1 LAWLRA
7 QERLA
12 LMNGC
17 GPHCGHHKDMIE
29 LQQLRDLIAAV
40 ADAEQGNSEQA
51 WSDALTALFAVV
63 GR

>member
-1 LAWLRA
+1 
-7 QERLA
+7 
-12 LMNGC
+12 MNGC

-51 WSDALTALFAVV
+51 WSDALTALFAAV